1 MGKKPTL
8 NKDFEQQL
16 SELESLVEQMEKG
29 DISLENSLVSFE
41 KGIKLARSCQK
52 SLQEAELKVKI
63 LLSDDDSNSD
73 NTSHDNAELS
83 DFNE

>member
-1 MGKKPTL
+1 MGKKPTI

-16 SELESLVEQMEKG
+16 SELEALVEQMEKG

-41 KGIKLARSCQK
+41 KGIKLARSCQQ
-52 SLQEAELKVKI
+52 SLKEAELKVKI
-63 LLSDDDSNSD
+63 LLSDDSENNSESN
-73 NTSHDNAELS
+73 TQLS